1 MVTEL
6 YFFYIPFLMRL
17 YVDCTTLAS
26 ILLLFT
32 ARCPVHGCD
41 VLEQQTPYVKL
52 YLEEVVYVYFEGRGE
67 IPLYTFICI

>member
-1 MVTEL
+1 
-6 YFFYIPFLMRL
+6 MRL

-32 ARCPVHGCD
+32 VRCPVHGCD

-52 YLEEVVYVYFEGRGE
+52 YFEEVVYSGR
-67 IPLYTFICI
+67 IKYNALFQNVP